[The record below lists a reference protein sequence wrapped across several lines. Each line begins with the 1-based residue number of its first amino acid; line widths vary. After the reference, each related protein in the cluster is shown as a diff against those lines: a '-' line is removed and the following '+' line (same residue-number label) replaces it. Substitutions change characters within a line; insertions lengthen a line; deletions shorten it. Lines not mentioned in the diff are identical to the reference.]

1 MCPILYQGKTRAR
14 PESQRHEWS
23 YRVEYEEQYETLPL
37 LTNKAVAD
45 YRVFQDLD
53 TEVRHQ

>member
-1 MCPILYQGKTRAR
+1 MYQGKTRAR
-14 PESQRHEWS
+14 PESPRHEWS

-45 YRVFQDLD
+45 YRVFQDVE
-53 TEVRHQ
+53 TEVRHE